1 MDPRVLE
8 ELNQE
13 FARLRIGASTAEND
27 AVVGNPP
34 WLYTPEHMLAVARK
48 LPDGAG
54 AAALGQALRAS
65 HTSPPSR

>member
-8 ELNQE
+8 ELKHE
-13 FARLRIGASTAEND
+13 FARLRIGVSAVENE

-54 AAALGQALRAS
+54 AVALGQALRAT
-65 HTSPPSR
+65 HTSPPSM